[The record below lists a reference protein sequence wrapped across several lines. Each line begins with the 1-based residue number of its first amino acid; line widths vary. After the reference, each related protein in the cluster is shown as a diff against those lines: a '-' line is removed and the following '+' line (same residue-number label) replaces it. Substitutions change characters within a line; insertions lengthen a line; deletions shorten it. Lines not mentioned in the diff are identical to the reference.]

1 MNLVFDDIDG
11 LLYILH
17 VKPRQ
22 LQNLLHVIVFVDE
35 ISKNFVRVGYFQAV
49 PFLLTE
55 RFFSSRF
62 AVVFD
67 DFNCL
72 LDFVHPS
79 RLNSYFLI

>member
-1 MNLVFDDIDG
+1 MNLVFDNIDRF
-11 LLYILH
+11 LYILH

-22 LQNLLHVIVFVDE
+22 FQNFLHVIVFVDE
-35 ISKNFVRVGYFQAV
+35 ISKNFVRVSYFKAV

-55 RFFSSRF
+55 RFYSSRF

-67 DFNCL
+67 NFDGL
-72 LDFVHPS
+72 LDFVHPR

>member
-1 MNLVFDDIDG
+1 MNLVFDNIDR

-17 VKPRQ
+17 VEPRQ
-22 LQNLLHVIVFVDE
+22 LQNFLHVIVFVDE
-35 ISKNFVRVGYFQAV
+35 ISKNFVRVGYFKAV

-55 RFFSSRF
+55 RLFSSRF

-67 DFNCL
+67 NFDGL